1 MGYYSGIEFRQLEV
15 NGSDVY
21 ESAVTRATFKFKVLR
36 GEDEAY
42 RAFLSKQLYP
52 YLASRSTSKGVRVMW
67 WNRDLADDEL
77 QESVIHDSIFAS
89 LSVAF
94 ILVFMTIHTR
104 SLWLA
109 VWALLGIIYSFPL
122 AYVCYVSI
130 FGYEKMMVLNFLS
143 LYVIMGIGADDVFI
157 FTDLWVQSR
166 ARVDDPVKER
176 ARRLKLTYRRAGA
189 AMFITSATTAA
200 SFFSN
205 VVSPILPLREFG
217 VFMGL
222 TVVGNFFTVMTLY
235 PSALIVWDIGTCAVC
250 KRKKKNERKRSASME
265 LSAPSL
271 IESLDVRDTEVENE
285 EQRAES
291 PVEGAA
297 SHIHTTAQFWMKK
310 NAFNLGNDS
319 GFRKI
324 ERFFHN
330 VYAPALSAIKWK
342 VIVVLTIVA
351 AAAIYG
357 AVSKFEASDQIPDF
371 FDDSKNLGLIHQT
384 RRKYFGYGAVGTAT
398 RPEMSGGFIVPDD
411 HLQPTKKPTT
421 AMPTISPT
429 TRRRRVCLRL
439 RPQRI
444 PSPCF
449 QRASLRCRRLFQ
461 LEERDGR
468 PASLRQNQP
477 QCTRRKLMTLK
488 RPRCRQQPPLLRVL
502 LIAQRLVLQ
511 RCSLPL
517 GSQHHTQLIFQRHIL
532 QREPQHGIRLRHLQP
547 ASLRSS
553 QLLSLRPRQQN
564 LQSRHA
570 LSLVATM

>member
-1 MGYYSGIEFRQLEV
+1 
-15 NGSDVY
+15 
-21 ESAVTRATFKFKVLR
+21 
-36 GEDEAY
+36 
-42 RAFLSKQLYP
+42 
-52 YLASRSTSKGVRVMW
+52 MW

-94 ILVFMTIHTR
+94 ILVFMTIHTKVALACSVGPLGHHLLVSPR
-104 SLWLA
+104 LCVLRIHIWLRKNDGA
-109 VWALLGIIYSFPL
+109 QFSQPLRYYGHRGRRRVYIYRP
-122 AYVCYVSI
+122 
-130 FGYEKMMVLNFLS
+130 FG
-143 LYVIMGIGADDVFI
+143 
-157 FTDLWVQSR
+157 QSR

-429 TRRRRVCLRL
+429 TPPPTRMPTTAAPTYPITPFPTREPTVPTPFPTRRTRRPTSFPTAKPTTMYPTKVNDTKAPSVSPTTASPTGPTN
-439 RPQRI
+439 RPTTGSPTMQPTTRE
-444 PSPCF
+444 PTPYPTNFPTPYPTTRTPTRYPTAAPTTGEPTQFPTAKPTASPTELAESPCAVLSSNNVIF
-449 QRASLRCRRLFQ
+449 RVQPWL
-461 LEERDGR
+461 
-468 PASLRQNQP
+468 LRQWQWN
-477 QCTRRKLMTLK
+477 LHM
-488 RPRCRQQPPLLRVL
+488 
-502 LIAQRLVLQ
+502 
-511 RCSLPL
+511 
-517 GSQHHTQLIFQRHIL
+517 
-532 QREPQHGIRLRHLQP
+532 
-547 ASLRSS
+547 RS
-553 QLLSLRPRQQN
+553 RMER
-564 LQSRHA
+564 A
-570 LSLVATM
+570 AV